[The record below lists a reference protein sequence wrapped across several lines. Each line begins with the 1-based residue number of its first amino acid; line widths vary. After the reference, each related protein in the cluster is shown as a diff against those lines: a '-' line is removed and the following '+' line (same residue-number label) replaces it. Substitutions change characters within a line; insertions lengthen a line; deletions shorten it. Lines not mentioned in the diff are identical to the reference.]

1 MKRTVLGLAPLTL
14 ALCLSTTA
22 ACGDD
27 ANPGMEAGETGDGDG
42 DGDATDTD
50 DSDSDSDSA
59 SGDGDGDDP
68 ATDTDE
74 TETETTDDPGP
85 DSDMDGTPDASDN
98 CPDVPNPNQL
108 DYDGNGMGNVCDVQ
122 VFTSVMGMFNT
133 TATADTQLGGCTIP
147 LEIMVQGGEVLVQL
161 DDDAAV
167 AAFQINSLNIA
178 DLPTQ
183 VCSIGGLIEAEVT
196 LTNFVIANN
205 GGDFPVNM
213 PHTLE
218 QHDNGQIAGDSNG
231 NYPVLATSDLTA
243 DVAGM
248 ATEST
253 LELDGELPV
262 FTANITMA
270 GGMGVMSWL
279 DPQHVVATTTLEEG
293 LPVPLDFALTGMVG
307 NVTLMP

>member
-1 MKRTVLGLAPLTL
+1 
-14 ALCLSTTA
+14 
-22 ACGDD
+22 
-27 ANPGMEAGETGDGDG
+27 
-42 DGDATDTD
+42 
-50 DSDSDSDSA
+50 
-59 SGDGDGDDP
+59 
-68 ATDTDE
+68 
-74 TETETTDDPGP
+74 
-85 DSDMDGTPDASDN
+85 MDGTPDSSDN
-98 CPDVPNPNQL
+98 CPDDPNPNQL

-122 VFTSVMGMFNT
+122 VFTNVSGMFNT

-147 LEIMVQGGEVLVQL
+147 LEIMVAGGEVLVQL

-178 DLPTQ
+178 DLPPQ
-183 VCSIGGLIEAEVT
+183 LCSIGGLIEAEVT

-218 QHDNGQIAGDSNG
+218 QHDNGQVAGESSG
-231 NYPVLATSDLTA
+231 NYPVLATSDLVA
-243 DVAGM
+243 DVGGM
-248 ATEST
+248 PTEST

-270 GGMGVMSWL
+270 GGMGVLSWL
-279 DPQHVVATTTLEEG
+279 DPNHVVATTTLEEG

-307 NVTLMP
+307 NVTMTP